1 MKKIGRLTK
10 MNTLL
15 LAGVLYLSVPA
26 VADEKSKEIA
36 WQDYTQA
43 TAAAKKANKP
53 VLIDFWRPG

>member
-1 MKKIGRLTK
+1 

-43 TAAAKKANKP
+43 VAAAKKANKP